1 MLHQSL
7 HSSFTNSN
15 PGTFVTAPRQRR
27 IFGLDVFPA
36 RCPHEGS
43 EPTASCKK
51 WQQKKHV
58 FYGVLQGLQGC
69 FLWGLRGSSSIFWGG
84 DVFIHITW
92 KRGESDSWFGLPR
105 LPTFGVW
112 MVSSYSTTSHHY
124 NLHPWKLTCPLW
136 NLTLKG
142 TIWIGNTSSNHPFSG
157 AMLVAGRVCFQ
168 TFDCFPY
175 FLRMWKIAIGR

>member
-1 MLHQSL
+1 MWRLQESEGFL
-7 HSSFTNSN
+7 VLMSF
-15 PGTFVTAPRQRR
+15 PHG
-27 IFGLDVFPA
+27 A
-36 RCPHEGS
+36 RMKEVN
-43 EPTASCKK
+43 
-51 WQQKKHV
+51 QQQAVKNDNTKKHV